1 MHVHKMGG
9 VSILSDCHF
18 LPSAL
23 LTTVPQL
30 MISSLARGHLQLC
43 TDCWQVRSRLEV
55 GGTMSSVL
63 LINCF
68 SQQI

>member
-1 MHVHKMGG
+1 MG

-23 LTTVPQL
+23 LTMVPQL

-43 TDCWQVRSRLEV
+43 TDCWQVGSRLVEPWAV
-55 GGTMSSVL
+55 Y
-63 LINCF
+63 C
-68 SQQI
+68 